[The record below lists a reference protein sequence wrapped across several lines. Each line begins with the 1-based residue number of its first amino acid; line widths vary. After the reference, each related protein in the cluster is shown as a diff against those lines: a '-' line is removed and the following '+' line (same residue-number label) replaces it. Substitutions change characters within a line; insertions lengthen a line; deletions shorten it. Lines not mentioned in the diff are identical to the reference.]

1 MFAKGSSL
9 SSSALPKDKAELE
22 LARIMQWTVK
32 RLSAFNSFTKGFIC
46 KIFPGFLSKLLE
58 TIYSTQFNSS
68 SG

>member
-22 LARIMQWTVK
+22 LVRIMQWTVK
-32 RLSAFNSFTKGFIC
+32 GLSAFYSFTAGFIC